1 RAPVRAAPQALDQ
14 ALDALLSNAVKFVG
28 RGNQVVVL
36 VDTVPGPGGAGWADI
51 HVIDNG
57 PGLPAD
63 DLAQAAQPFWR
74 SPGHQNVDGS
84 GLGMTVAE
92 ALVTA
97 SGGRLDLMPAQPH
110 GLHARV
116 RLPAPATGS

>member
-1 RAPVRAAPQALDQ
+1 MRAAPQALDQ

-36 VDTVPGPGGAGWADI
+36 VDTARHWVDI
-51 HVIDNG
+51 HVVDNG
-57 PGLPAD
+57 PGLPEA
-63 DLAQAAQPFWR
+63 DLAQATEPFWR
-74 SPGHQNVDGS
+74 ASGHQHLDGS
-84 GLGMTVAE
+84 GLGVTVAD

-110 GLHARV
+110 GLHARI
-116 RLPAPATGS
+116 RLPGRPPAGQPG